1 MINQFLLL
9 VIFSLALTPALRAEL
24 KLPAVISDH
33 MVLQQTQRN
42 LIWGWDTP
50 GTKIT
55 VSFSG
60 QSLST
65 MTGIDGRW
73 SVKLAALPANATSQ
87 TLAIIGSTK
96 RDIQDVLVGEVW
108 LCSGQ
113 SNMQMGIGQAQDGA
127 KEIAAANFPKIRLLM
142 VPNSCNPEPQPDQS
156 GAWKVCTPENI
167 AQGGWDGF
175 SAAGYFFGREL
186 NRSLNVPAGL
196 IEATWGGTPIQPWMS
211 LEALKAY
218 PGYTAFVDRKQQE
231 IAEWPARE
239 KQLEADI
246 KSWEIAVAQAE
257 ASHQAVPPK
266 PWNPGPPDSGQ
277 YLPAQ
282 LYNAM
287 IHPLVNFCIRGVLWY
302 QGEANAG
309 EGLSG
314 ARAYT
319 DLQRRMVADWRRDW
333 GLGDF
338 PFFFVQLPNW
348 KNNDD
353 GSHASWAYFRE
364 GQAKGLKVP
373 NTGMAVT
380 IDIGD
385 PENIHPK
392 NKQEVGRR
400 LALLALKN
408 VYHQRVVCQGPEYW
422 KGKSKGPEL
431 KIFFHHTDGGLVVHG
446 GKLNGFVIAGTDRQW
461 HPAEARIAG
470 DTIFVSSKEV
480 PQPVAAR
487 YDWANDPEGNL
498 YNGAGLPAMP
508 FRTDDWL

>member
-1 MINQFLLL
+1 VKQFLLL
-9 VIFSLALTPALRAEL
+9 VTFSLALVPALRAEL
-24 KLPAVISDH
+24 KLPAVIGDH
-33 MVLQQTQRN
+33 MVLQQRQSN

-50 GTKIT
+50 DTKVT
-55 VSFSG
+55 VSFAG
-60 QSLST
+60 RSLST
-65 MTGIDGRW
+65 TAGVDGRW

-87 TLAIIGSTK
+87 TLAIIGST
-96 RDIQDVLVGEVW
+96 RREIQDVLIGEVW

-127 KEIAAANFPKIRLLM
+127 KEIAAANFPNIRLLM
-142 VPNSCNPEPQPDQS
+142 VPNSCKPEPQLDQS
-156 GAWKVCTPENI
+156 GTWKVCTPENV
-167 AQGGWDGF
+167 AQGGWNGF

-186 NRSLNVPAGL
+186 HRNLNLPIGL
-196 IEATWGGTPIQPWMS
+196 IDATWGGTPIQPWMS

-218 PGYTAFVDRKQQE
+218 PGYAAFLDRKQKE

-246 KSWEIAVAQAE
+246 KSWELAAAEAE

-277 YLPAQ
+277 YMPAQ

-309 EGLSG
+309 EGPSG
-314 ARAYT
+314 AKDYT
-319 DLQRRMVADWRRDW
+319 DLQSRMIADWRRDW

-338 PFFFVQLPNW
+338 PFLFVQLPNW
-348 KNNDD
+348 KKDDD

-364 GQAKGLKVP
+364 GQARVLKSP
-373 NTGMAVT
+373 NTCMAVT

-385 PENIHPK
+385 PEDIHPK

-422 KGKSKGPEL
+422 KDKSKRSEL
-431 KIFFHHTDGGLVVHG
+431 QIYFHHTDAGLVAHG
-446 GKLNGFVIAGTDRQW
+446 GKLNGFVIAGADRQW
-461 HPAEARIAG
+461 HPADARIAG

-480 PQPVAAR
+480 SQPVAAR

>member
-1 MINQFLLL
+1 MANLFLLL
-9 VIFSLALTPALRAEL
+9 VTISLALVTALRAEL

-50 GTKIT
+50 GTKVT
-55 VSFSG
+55 VSFAG
-60 QSLST
+60 RSLST
-65 MTGIDGRW
+65 TTGVDGRW
-73 SVKLAALPANATSQ
+73 SVKLAALTANATSQ
-87 TLAIIGSTK
+87 TLTINGSD
-96 RDIQDVLVGEVW
+96 RREIQDVLIGEVW

-113 SNMQMGIGQAQDGA
+113 SNMQMGIGEAQDGA
-127 KEIAAANFPKIRLLM
+127 KEIAAANLPNIRLLM
-142 VPNSCNPEPQPDQS
+142 VPNSCKQEPQSDQA
-156 GAWKVCTPENI
+156 GVWKVCTPENI
-167 AQGGWDGF
+167 AQGGWNGF

-186 NRSLNVPAGL
+186 HRNLNLPVGL
-196 IEATWGGTPIQPWMS
+196 IAATWGGTPIQPWIS
-211 LEALKAY
+211 LKALKAY
-218 PGYTAFVDRKQQE
+218 PGYATLLDRKQKE
-231 IAEWPARE
+231 IAEWPVRE
-239 KQLEADI
+239 KQLAADI
-246 KSWEIAVAQAE
+246 KSWELAAAQAE
-257 ASHQAVPPK
+257 TSHQAVPPK

-277 YLPAQ
+277 YMPAQ

-309 EGLSG
+309 EGPSG
-314 ARAYT
+314 ARDYT
-319 DLQRRMVADWRRDW
+319 DLQSRMIADWRRDW
-333 GLGDF
+333 GLGNF

-348 KNNDD
+348 RNDD
-353 GSHASWAYFRE
+353 DVSHASWAYFRE
-364 GQAKGLKVP
+364 GQAKVLKAT

-385 PENIHPK
+385 PDNIHPQ
-392 NKQEVGRR
+392 NKQEAGRR

-408 VYHQRVVCQGPEYW
+408 VYHQRVVCQGPQYW
-422 KGKSKGPEL
+422 KDKSKGPEL
-431 KIFFHHTDGGLVVHG
+431 KIYFHNTDGGLVAHG
-446 GKLNGFVIAGTDRQW
+446 GKLKEFVIAGADRQW
-461 HPAEARIAG
+461 YPADARIEG

-480 PQPVAAR
+480 AQPVAAR